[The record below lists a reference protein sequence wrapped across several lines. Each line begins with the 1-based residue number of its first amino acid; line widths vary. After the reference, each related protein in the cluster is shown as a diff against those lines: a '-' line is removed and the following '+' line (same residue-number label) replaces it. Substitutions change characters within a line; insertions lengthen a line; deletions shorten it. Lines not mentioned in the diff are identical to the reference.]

1 MKTFKIFTFVFLLP
15 FSLYCQ
21 NDILTNKS
29 IIRANIDPDSYSIEL
44 SKMGG
49 KWNNKI
55 GGAYS
60 VELLDNRKFNITT
73 SLGGFVNIY
82 DYSKN
87 QSLSWQ
93 LWRGNLGLTAL
104 FEVKEINFILNSGR
118 FITELSWIHE
128 SDHATDVKGF
138 TYHFTNLSPQDFNNG
153 GARSFEYYKIN
164 SKYLFNSRN
173 NKWMFNIGIGYK
185 YFSKPQLENT
195 KQMLQNSFLF
205 ETGIKRNIFSRGYLY
220 SDFYYEN
227 INNSFVA
234 DQQGYTG
241 NWNQEPFIYRILET
255 GIGYIDNKERI
266 LNLFIRYSKSNG
278 RGLDFTES
286 SEVYG
291 LGLRIIL

>member
-1 MKTFKIFTFVFLLP
+1 MVLVPFL
-15 FSLYCQ
+15 SYCQ
-21 NDILTNKS
+21 NEILTNRN

-60 VELLDNRKFNITT
+60 VELLDNRKINLAT
-73 SLGGFVNIY
+73 SLGAFVNLH

-104 FEVKEINFILNSGR
+104 FEVKDINFIFNSGR
-118 FITELSWIHE
+118 LITKLSWIHE
-128 SDHATDVKGF
+128 SDHATDVVGY
-138 TYHFTNLSPQDFNNG
+138 TNHFTNISSQDFNNG
-153 GARSFEYYKIN
+153 GARSFEYYKVS
-164 SKYLFNSRN
+164 SKYFCNSRN

-205 ETGIKRNIFSRGYLY
+205 ETGIKRNIFRRGYLY
-220 SDFYYEN
+220 SEFYYEN
-227 INNSFVA
+227 IKNSFVA

-241 NWNQEPFIYRILET
+241 SWNKEPFIYRILEN
-255 GIGYIDNKERI
+255 GIGYVDNKERI

-278 RGLDFTES
+278 RGLDFIEV